1 MKPSPRFTVTF
12 GSSSTVIFDQVGKV
26 SPIGD
31 GCVTSLRDA
40 RNAGEILPA
49 AKYSRAP
56 HAVHGRM
63 RNSKFD

>member
-40 RNAGEILPA
+40 RNARNAGEILPA

-56 HAVHGRM
+56 MPLAWAYAQ
-63 RNSKFD
+63 

>member
-1 MKPSPRFTVTF
+1 MTF

-31 GCVTSLRDA
+31 ECVTSLRDV
-40 RNAGEILPA
+40 REILPA

-56 HAVHGRM
+56 ALMVRA
-63 RNSKFD
+63 DAQ